1 MKLTGI
7 GASRGVAIAKVF
19 KIEELPVEITKNTN
33 NIDSELKAYANAT
46 DKVIAKLEHTKS
58 LASDPEHAAI
68 FDAHI
73 GFVMDPAAKESIEN
87 KIKNESL
94 TAEYAVNEVYT
105 EFANMFAGI
114 DDEYMRERV
123 ADIKDVLKKLL
134 FALNNIEE
142 PDLTSI
148 NSEVVIVAEDLSP
161 SQTVQLNK
169 KFVKGFVT
177 NIGGP
182 TSHTAI
188 MARSLAIPSVV
199 GTNSVMEYTKNGDV
213 IALDGSKGTVIINP
227 TEQEQKVYLKAQTEY
242 QEYLNKLKNL
252 KGKTSQTTDFHHVEL
267 AANIG
272 SPKDLQDVL
281 DNDAEAIGL
290 FRSEFLY
297 MDNDHWP
304 TEEEQ
309 FLAYKEA
316 VQKMNGKRVVIRTLD
331 IGGDKTLKYFAFP
344 KEMNP
349 FLGYR
354 AIRFCLQN
362 PDIFK
367 TQLRALVRASEFGKV
382 AIMFPMITNVDEFLA
397 AKELYNQAYDEV
409 YVTNKNIAAKDK
421 IEVGMMMETPA
432 AAVLSDMF
440 SKYADFL
447 SIGTNDLIQYSMAA
461 DRMNENISY
470 LYQPLNPSILRLIKH
485 IIDGGHKHGKWVGM
499 CGEMAGDRNALPILL
514 GLGLDEF
521 SMSASNILASRELVN
536 QLSYKQMQQLAQK
549 AIECENQE
557 QVQKLLAESLS

>member
-33 NIDSELKAYANAT
+33 NIDSELKAYDNAT

-297 MDNDHWP
+297 MDNEHWP

-521 SMSASNILASRELVN
+521 SMSANNILASRELVN

-557 QVQKLLAESLS
+557 QVQKLLAES

>member
-73 GFVMDPAAKESIEN
+73 GFVKDPAAKESIEN

-440 SKYADFL
+440 SKHADFL

-521 SMSASNILASRELVN
+521 SMSASSILASRELVN

>member
-33 NIDSELKAYANAT
+33 NIDLELKAYANAT
-46 DKVIAKLEHTKS
+46 DKVIVKLEHTKS
-58 LASDPEHAAI
+58 LASDPEHVAI

-105 EFANMFAGI
+105 DFANMFAGI

-252 KGKTSQTTDFHHVEL
+252 KGKTSQTTDFHQVEL

-521 SMSASNILASRELVN
+521 SMSANNILASRELVN

>member
-19 KIEELPVEITKNTN
+19 KIKELPVEITKNTN
-33 NIDSELKAYANAT
+33 NIDLELKAYANAT
-46 DKVIAKLEHTKS
+46 DKVIVKLEHTKS

-499 CGEMAGDRNALPILL
+499 CGEMAGNRNALPILL

-521 SMSASNILASRELVN
+521 SMSASSILASRELVN